1 MDDPLYRGRS
11 PHLVSPRKDGQIVT
25 DDLDITIEDFL
36 QMAGPE
42 VTEPINKMLSTMIE
56 DGADIFEIAS
66 TSDALERLT
75 NLLFVAV
82 LDEGREADS
91 ADEMT
96 AEMLGMCEG
105 ITRAVI
111 VINRFM
117 AYHAAVQLLPESGPE
132 DDDA

>member
-1 MDDPLYRGRS
+1 MDSLVCRGRS
-11 PHLVSPRKDGQIVT
+11 PHLAPTRKDGKVT

-42 VTEPINKMLSTMIE
+42 VTEPINKMLSAMIE

-82 LDEGREADS
+82 LDEGREADAS
-91 ADEMT
+91 DEMT

>member
-1 MDDPLYRGRS
+1 M
-11 PHLVSPRKDGQIVT
+11 T

-42 VTEPINKMLSTMIE
+42 VTEPINKMLSAMIE

-82 LDEGREADS
+82 LDEGREADAS
-91 ADEMT
+91 DEMT

-117 AYHAAVQLLPESGPE
+117 AYHAAVQLLPASGPE

>member
-1 MDDPLYRGRS
+1 MDGLVSRGRC
-11 PHLVSPRKDGQIVT
+11 PHLVPTRKDGEVT
-25 DDLDITIEDFL
+25 DDIDITIEDFL

-42 VTEPINKMLSTMIE
+42 VTGPINKMLSTMIE

-66 TSDALERLT
+66 ADEAINRLT
-75 NLLFVAV
+75 NLLFVAI

-91 ADEMT
+91 SGEMT
-96 AEMLGMCEG
+96 PEMVGMCEG

-117 AYHAAVQLLPESGPE
+117 AYHAAVKMLPEHGPE